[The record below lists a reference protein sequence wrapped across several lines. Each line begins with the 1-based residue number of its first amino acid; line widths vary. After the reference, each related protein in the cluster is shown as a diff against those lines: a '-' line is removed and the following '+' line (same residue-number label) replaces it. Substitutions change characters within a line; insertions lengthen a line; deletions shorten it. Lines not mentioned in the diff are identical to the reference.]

1 MQGDLAAINVKNGG
15 QIAERIAIA
24 RGMFERMRGLLGR
37 PSLRPGEG
45 LLLQPCNGVHTVGMR
60 YPIDIIFLDRHGRVK
75 RAVHALNP
83 GRMVPYVRGAV
94 KAIELPA
101 GTLARTGVRA
111 GDEVWLVS
119 STALRL

>member
-60 YPIDIIFLDRHGRVK
+60 YPIDVLFLDRRGRVK

-83 GRMVPYVRGAV
+83 GRMVPYVRGAA

-101 GTLARTGVRA
+101 GTLARAGVRA

-119 STALRL
+119 PAALRQ

>member
-1 MQGDLAAINVKNGG
+1 MHGDLAAINVKNGG

-24 RGMFERMRGLLGR
+24 RGMLERMRGLLGR

-45 LLLQPCNGVHTVGMR
+45 LLLQPCNGIHTVGMR
-60 YPIDIIFLDRHGRVK
+60 YPIDVLFLDRRGRVK

-101 GTLARTGVRA
+101 GTLARAGVRA

-119 STALRL
+119 PAALRQ